1 MADRSARPTPAFH
14 TTRWSMVLR
23 ARADEPEVARAAL
36 DELVRDYWFPL
47 YGYLRGAGRT
57 DEDAREATQA
67 FIADLLAR
75 GGGLDGADPDRGR
88 FRAYLIGALQNHV
101 RNAVRAE
108 RAERRGGGAVR
119 ALGDVDPEGAA
130 ATRYDHSARGGDLG
144 PADWFERARAMEVL
158 GRATARLEAEWRAR
172 GRSEAFEALRDT
184 LDGGDGGM
192 THADRAARLGCTEGA
207 VRVAAHRLRA
217 RLGELLREEVA
228 RTVEGAEDVEAELR
242 DLAAA
247 LSRGGP
253 TGIPA
258 DPL

>member
-1 MADRSARPTPAFH
+1 VLDDRSAPPTPAFH

-47 YGYLRGAGRT
+47 YGYLRSGGRG

-67 FIADLLAR
+67 FIADLLER
-75 GGGLDGADPDRGR
+75 GGGLGGADPDRGR
-88 FRAYLIGALQNHV
+88 FRAYLIGALRNHM
-101 RNAVRAE
+101 RNAV

-130 ATRYDHSARGGDLG
+130 ATRYDLSARGDDAG
-144 PADWFERARAMEVL
+144 PAAWFERAWALEVL
-158 GRATARLEAEWRAR
+158 GRATERLEAEWRAR
-172 GRSEAFEALRDT
+172 GRGEAFDALRDT
-184 LDGGDGGM
+184 LDGGDGGAS
-192 THADRAARLGCTEGA
+192 HAERAARLGCTEGA

-228 RTVEGAEDVEAELR
+228 RTVEGADDVEAELR

-247 LSRGGP
+247 LSRSGP
-253 TGIPA
+253 AQNPA
-258 DPL
+258 DPR